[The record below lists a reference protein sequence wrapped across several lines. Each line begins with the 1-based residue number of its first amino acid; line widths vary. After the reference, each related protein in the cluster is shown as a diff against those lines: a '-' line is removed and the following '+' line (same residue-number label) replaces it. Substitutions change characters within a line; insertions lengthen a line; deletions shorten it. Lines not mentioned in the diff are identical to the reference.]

1 MKVHFS
7 NEARKGL
14 KSMPVADQVAIV
26 GKLVRYAETGVG
38 DVVKLV
44 GEAGYRLRHGH
55 WRAVFELVDGIYVVR
70 IAHRRD
76 VYR

>member
-1 MKVHFS
+1 MEIRFS
-7 NEARKGL
+7 SEARKGL
-14 KSMPVADQVAIV
+14 REMPTADRNALVV
-26 GKLVRYAETGVG
+26 KLVRYAETGNG
-38 DVVKLV
+38 DVIKLV
-44 GEAGYRLRHGH
+44 GGRSYRLRHGN